1 MLSLISFGAVALVL
15 ALAALIVFGAHRAA
29 LRSKESS
36 ARATILAAKVA
47 AALAAWL
54 GFVALLAELVVLVVL
69 ADFDARPPRIC
80 CCSGFPWSS

>member
-54 GFVALLAELVVLVVL
+54 GFVALLAELGVL